1 MKRESIIKAEIV
13 VSSCNGKIWYKKNQN
28 ESKIYW
34 RVYYIANTDVKG
46 FKVKFIIDMMSVIK
60 EISLIE
66 QYNDSF

>member
-1 MKRESIIKAEIV
+1 MEKYGI
-13 VSSCNGKIWYKKNQN
+13 KKNQN

-46 FKVKFIIDMMSVIK
+46 FKVKFIIDMMSVIR

-66 QYNDSF
+66 QYNTSF